1 MSMNE
6 MSEKIRELKELEA
19 LIKQATAEA
28 DAIKDS
34 IKAEMAAKGT
44 EVLNV
49 DIYTV
54 RYQTITSNRFD
65 TKAFQKTHGEL
76 YDQYV
81 KPTVSTRFTVA

>member
-6 MSEKIRELKELEA
+6 LTKKIEELKELEA
-19 LIKQATAEA
+19 LIKQAADEAE
-28 DAIKDS
+28 AIKDTL
-34 IKAEMAAKGT
+34 KAEMVAKGT
-44 EVLNV
+44 EELNV
-49 DIYTV
+49 DVYTV

-76 YDQYV
+76 YAQYV